1 MDDPATSAAGRGLGG
16 RRVVLGVTG
25 GIAAYKAAELCRLF
39 VKAGATVR
47 VVMTEAATRFIAP
60 LTLQTLSGAPVAL
73 DLFDATQEAEI
84 GHIRLADEADLLV
97 VAPATADFI
106 ARMAA
111 GMADDL
117 LAAVALATRAPILL
131 APAMNVNMWTN
142 PVTQRNLSWLLG
154 PGSVGRKITTV
165 GPDRGELACGWV
177 GAGRLIEP
185 AEIVAAAAELL
196 GSPAAQVGGGGGD
209 LSGRRVVVTAGATR
223 EPVDGVRFLGNRS
236 SGKMGAALAETAV
249 ARGAQVTLVAGPDTP
264 AVPGA
269 TRVEFETAA
278 DLERV
283 LGDLAPRAEV
293 LVMAAAVADFRPRA
307 PVAGKLSRRTAGDTD
322 SGTLGGFPNPP
333 AMVRGEQSSP
343 APHAFSL
350 TLEAVPDLLAGLAR
364 SRRGARPYLVGFA
377 AETVGG
383 DALAERAAAK
393 LREKRCDAIVAND
406 VSHRGIG
413 FGSDDNE
420 VTLLFADGE
429 RHALAR
435 ASKRAIAD
443 RLWGLLAGRLPAREA
458 ADA

>member
-1 MDDPATSAAGRGLGG
+1 MNGTVKSAGGGALAGR
-16 RRVVLGVTG
+16 RIVLGVTG

-73 DLFDATQEAEI
+73 DLFDAAQEAEI

-117 LAAVALATRAPILL
+117 LAAVVLATRAPVLL

-142 PVTQRNLSWLLG
+142 PVTQANLTRLLG
-154 PGSVGRKITTV
+154 AGSGGRVTTV
-165 GPDRGELACGWV
+165 GPDRGELACGWI

-185 AEIVAAAAELL
+185 SEIAAEAARLL
-196 GSPAAQVGGGGGD
+196 GAGGGD
-209 LSGRRVVVTAGATR
+209 LAGRRVVVTAGATR
-223 EPVDGVRFLGNRS
+223 EPVDSVRFLGNRS
-236 SGKMGAALAETAV
+236 SGKMGAALAEAAI
-249 ARGAQVTLVAGPDTP
+249 ARGAEVTLLAGPETP
-264 AVPGA
+264 AVSGA
-269 TRVEFETAA
+269 RRIDFETAA
-278 DLERV
+278 DLERA
-283 LGDLAPRAEV
+283 LAEHAPPADV
-293 LVMAAAVADFRPRA
+293 VVMAAAVADFRPRA
-307 PVAGKLSRRTAGDTD
+307 PAAGKLSRRTAGT
-322 SGTLGGFPNPP
+322 
-333 AMVRGEQSSP
+333 EI
-343 APHAFSL
+343 SL
-350 TLEAVPDLLAGLAR
+350 ALEAVPDLLAGLAR
-364 SRRGARPYLVGFA
+364 ARRGGRPYLIGFA

-406 VSHRGIG
+406 VSARGIG
-413 FGSDDNE
+413 FGADDNQ
-420 VTLLFADGE
+420 VTLLFGDGA
-429 RHALAR
+429 RHEVAR
-435 ASKRAIAD
+435 APKRAVAD
-443 RLWGLLAGRLPAREA
+443 SLWNLLAGRLPAREP